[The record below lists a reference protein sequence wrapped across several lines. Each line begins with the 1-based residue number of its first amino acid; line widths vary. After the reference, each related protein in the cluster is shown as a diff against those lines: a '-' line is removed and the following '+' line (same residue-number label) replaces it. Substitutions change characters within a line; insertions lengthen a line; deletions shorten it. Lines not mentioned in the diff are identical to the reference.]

1 MIEKINFPKPVAPS
15 RAEAKRRTSGV
26 AGTSFSSLLDS
37 MDDVSETSAL
47 ESAPA
52 AAPVVG
58 ANIFLGLQE
67 VSEEEIERR
76 RAMKQGKSMIDA
88 LEQLRDSLLV
98 GTVSSRT
105 IRQLEQVLGEQR
117 AATLDPRLQSI
128 MNDIEVRA
136 AVELAKLERASTSGN
151 T

>member
-37 MDDVSETSAL
+37 MDDVSETSAP
-47 ESAPA
+47 ESAPT

-67 VSEEEIERR
+67 VSEEEVERR

>member
-15 RAEAKRRTSGV
+15 RVEAKRRASGV
-26 AGTSFSSLLDS
+26 SGTSFSSLLDS
-37 MDDVSETSAL
+37 MEDVTGTSAP

-52 AAPVVG
+52 ATAVAG
-58 ANIFLGLQE
+58 TNIFLGLQE
-67 VSEEEIERR
+67 VSEDEVERR

-98 GTVSSRT
+98 GTVSART

-117 AATLDPRLQSI
+117 STSLDPRLQSI

-136 AVELAKLERASTSGN
+136 AVELAKLERASTPKD